1 MTEENKVQALPHN
14 LIMENRN
21 RLTVSGVS
29 DVDSFDE
36 QTVVIF
42 TQMGELTVRGSD
54 LHIINLNVDSG
65 ELSLEGTVNSLTYSD
80 EQLGKGGFFS
90 RVFRCWSISRGWTA
104 RYPSFC
110 IRSASAFCSEC
121 SMMPCAP
128 SAPFG
133 RAGAKSYS

>member
-1 MTEENKVQALPHN
+1 MTEENKAQALPHN

-42 TQMGELTVRGSD
+42 TGMGELTVRGSD

-65 ELSLEGTVNSLTYSD
+65 ELSVEGTVGSLTYSD
-80 EQLGKGGFFS
+80 DRPEKGGWRAQLGSCGDDGPLQQICGLK
-90 RVFRCWSISRGWTA
+90 C
-104 RYPSFC
+104 P
-110 IRSASAFCSEC
+110 
-121 SMMPCAP
+121 
-128 SAPFG
+128 
-133 RAGAKSYS
+133 

>member
-1 MTEENKVQALPHN
+1 MTEENKAQALPHN

-42 TQMGELTVRGSD
+42 TGMGELTVRGSD

-65 ELSLEGTVNSLTYSD
+65 ELSVGSLTYSD
-80 EQLGKGGFFS
+80 DRPEKGGFFS
-90 RVFRCWSISRGWTA
+90 RVFR
-104 RYPSFC
+104 
-110 IRSASAFCSEC
+110 
-121 SMMPCAP
+121 
-128 SAPFG
+128 
-133 RAGAKSYS
+133 

>member
-80 EQLGKGGFFS
+80 EQPGKGGGD
-90 RVFRCWSISRGWTA
+90 SRGIGQQHRQHRQQWRHDDDA
-104 RYPSFC
+104 HPP
-110 IRSASAFCSEC
+110 I
-121 SMMPCAP
+121 
-128 SAPFG
+128 G
-133 RAGAKSYS
+133 GDHQQDQG